1 MQANNGSGNKRY
13 SATIGFFDG
22 VHKGHQYM
30 VSRLIGDA
38 KEHDLGSAIIT
49 FRQHPRQ
56 ILQKEYIP
64 QLLTLASRKEQLL
77 RSTGADCVV
86 MLDFDMELARM
97 TAKDFMMMMHEKFGV
112 DRLLVGYDHRFGHN
126 RSEGFDD
133 YKHYGKEI
141 GMEVLANDT
150 YSDNDTNISSSVI
163 RRLLSEGNVS
173 QANKYLGY
181 KYGFEGIVVRGH
193 GEGKKLGFPTANMQI
208 PVEQLVPKRGVYAV
222 EVKVEGFD
230 SIFMGMM
237 NIGCRPTYGEFKQ
250 TLEVNILDFNTDI
263 YGREVSVHFLRR
275 LRDERRFSS
284 IDELIEQL
292 GKDRNLVRNE
302 ELGMKN

>member
-1 MQANNGSGNKRY
+1 MQANNGSGNSRY

-38 KEHDLGSAIIT
+38 KEHGLGSAIIT

-64 QLLTLASRKEQLL
+64 QLLTLAERKEQLL
-77 RSTGADCVV
+77 RSTGVDSVV
-86 MLDFDMELARM
+86 MLDFDMELARLS
-97 TAKDFMMMMHEKFGV
+97 ARDFMLMLHDKFGV

-126 RSEGFDD
+126 RSEDIDD
-133 YKHYGKEI
+133 YKRYGREI
-141 GMEVLANDT
+141 GMEVVANDA

-173 QANKYLGY
+173 LSNDYLGY

-208 PVEQLVPKRGVYAV
+208 SVEQLVPKRGVYAV
-222 EVKVEGFD
+222 EVEVEGFCGV
-230 SIFMGMM
+230 FMGMM

-250 TLEVNILDFNTDI
+250 TLEVNILDFDTDI
-263 YGREVSVHFLRR
+263 YGRKVSVRFVRR
-275 LRDERRFSS
+275 LRDERRFGS
-284 IDELIEQL
+284 ISELIEQL
-292 GKDRNLVRNE
+292 GKDRE
-302 ELGMKN
+302 EAAASKDIV